1 LKSTSTENTKKWRGR
16 ENEKRI
22 SDRRSQTFGLSFVFH
37 QYIIQF
43 IVLGIFLLILYT
55 VSKNSR
61 NVAELKKLI
70 EQHNE
75 LIKKDIE
82 ELKKR

>member
-1 LKSTSTENTKKWRGR
+1 
-16 ENEKRI
+16 
-22 SDRRSQTFGLSFVFH
+22 V
-37 QYIIQF
+37 
-43 IVLGIFLLILYT
+43 GIFLLILYT
-55 VSKNSR
+55 INKNSWD
-61 NVAELKKLI
+61 VAELKKLI